1 MTRPP
6 RGLALVLGLLAAF
19 GPLSIDM
26 YLPTLPEIGRELRGD
41 PAATL
46 AVFFAGMAAGQ
57 LVHGPLADRFGRRV
71 PLLVAIAL
79 YTVASAGCA
88 LATTMGE
95 LSALRLLQALGAC
108 AGMVVARAVVR
119 DLAEVTDPVRL
130 MGRLMLVMGVAPIL
144 APLLGGWVAAAFGWR
159 AIFWALALVGVLA
172 LAVVALFLADTLPR
186 DRRRRVPLVEVLRD
200 YAGLF
205 ADARFVAA
213 ALPGAAAIAG
223 LFAFIAGSPG
233 VFIGLFGIAP
243 ERFGIFFG
251 AGAAGVIAA
260 SLLAGRLAPRLG
272 RERLFGGALL
282 ALAVTALPVIALAA
296 AGAGFWP
303 FWAAL
308 VVHLSVLGAV
318 LPLSSVLAVQ
328 PFPQLAGTAS
338 ALFGAMQFTLGALA
352 GAALATLPQGEFVG
366 PLPLAAIMACCAWLA
381 LGSRMALRARAGART
396 AGAA

>member
-1 MTRPP
+1 MTQTPP

-26 YLPTLPEIGRELRGD
+26 YLPALPEIGRELRGD

-57 LVHGPLADRFGRRV
+57 LVHGPLADRFGRRL
-71 PLLVAIAL
+71 PLLAAVAL
-79 YTVASAGCA
+79 YTLASGGCA
-88 LATTMGE
+88 LAATMGE

-119 DLAEVTDPVRL
+119 DLADQVDPMRL
-130 MGRLMLVMGVAPIL
+130 MARLMLVMGVAPIL
-144 APLLGGWVAAAFGWR
+144 APLAGGWVAAAFGWR
-159 AIFWALALVGVLA
+159 AIFWALALVGA
-172 LAVVALFLADTLPR
+172 LAFLVVALFLPDTLPR
-186 DRRRRVPLVEVLRD
+186 ERRRRVPPAAVLRD
-200 YAGLF
+200 YAGLL
-205 ADARFVAA
+205 ADARFVAS
-213 ALPGAAAIAG
+213 ALPGAAAISG

-233 VFIGLFGIAP
+233 VFIGLFGVAP

-272 RERLFGGALL
+272 RERLFGASLLVL
-282 ALAVTALPVIALAA
+282 ALTALPVVAAAA
-296 AGAGFWP
+296 AGIGFWP

-308 VVHLSVLGAV
+308 LVHLAALGAV

-328 PFPQLAGTAS
+328 PFPRMAGTAS
-338 ALFGAMQFTLGALA
+338 ALFGAMQFSLGALA
-352 GAALATLPQGEFVG
+352 GAL
-366 PLPLAAIMACCAWLA
+366 LAALPAGALPMAAVMAGCAWVA
-381 LGSRMALRARAGART
+381 LGSRMALRARAAART
-396 AGAA
+396 ARAA